1 MKRRIK
7 ILIVK
12 VQEYCQ
18 LHNKKAFDVVSDCSI
33 VVGIVILGLIVFLS
47 LEPKK
52 MTSSDVEYC
61 KERIEKISKNEFW
74 ESVEIINQLEK
85 KGYHVWIDYENSKIT
100 IDHVHE
106 NSEMIIFQKIKNED
120 ISLKKDLSDAK
131 NNQVIGTILAGAAG
145 VIVGPVVIIIILA
158 IFLVICYI
166 IEWIQKIA
174 EKIKK

>member
-12 VQEYCQ
+12 VQEYCKS
-18 LHNKKAFDVVSDCSI
+18 HEKKVINVVFYGSMI
-33 VVGIVILGLIVFLS
+33 VGAVIFGLIEFKGM
-47 LEPKK
+47 EPKK
-52 MTSSDVEYC
+52 IANSDIAYC
-61 KERIEKISKNEFW
+61 KERIEKISENEFW

-85 KGYHVWIDYENSKIT
+85 KGYDVKIDYKNSEIAVSYA
-100 IDHVHE
+100 DE
-106 NSEMIIFQKIKNED
+106 NSEMVIFQKIKNED

-131 NNQVIGTILAGAAG
+131 NNQIIYTILAGVIG
-145 VIVGPVVIIIILA
+145 VIGGPVVIIIILA

>member
-18 LHNKKAFDVVSDCSI
+18 LHNKTAFDVVFDCSI
-33 VVGIVILGLIVFLS
+33 VVGIVILGLIEFLS

-85 KGYHVWIDYENSKIT
+85 KGYRVWIDYENSKIT
-100 IDHVHE
+100 IDHVHG
-106 NSEMIIFQKIKNED
+106 NSEMVIFQKIKNED

-131 NNQVIGTILAGAAG
+131 NNQIIGTILAGVVG

-158 IFLVICYI
+158 IFFVICYI

>member
-12 VQEYCQ
+12 VQEYCKS
-18 LHNKKAFDVVSDCSI
+18 HKKKVIDVVFYGSMI
-33 VVGIVILGLIVFLS
+33 VGAVICGLIEFKGM
-47 LEPKK
+47 EPKK
-52 MTSSDVEYC
+52 IANSDIAYC
-61 KERIEKISKNEFW
+61 KERIEKISENEFW

-85 KGYHVWIDYENSKIT
+85 KGYDVKIDYKNSEIAVSYA
-100 IDHVHE
+100 DE
-106 NSEMIIFQKIKNED
+106 NSEMVIFQKIKNED

-131 NNQVIGTILAGAAG
+131 NNQIIYTILAGVIG
-145 VIVGPVVIIIILA
+145 VIGGPVVIIIILA

-166 IEWIQKIA
+166 IEWIQKNA

>member
-12 VQEYCQ
+12 VQEYRKS
-18 LHNKKAFDVVSDCSI
+18 HEKKVINVVFYGSMI
-33 VVGIVILGLIVFLS
+33 VGAVIFGLIEFKGM
-47 LEPKK
+47 EPKK
-52 MTSSDVEYC
+52 IANSDIAYC
-61 KERIEKISKNEFW
+61 KERIEKISENEFC

-85 KGYHVWIDYENSKIT
+85 KGYDVKIDYKNSEIAVSYA
-100 IDHVHE
+100 DE
-106 NSEMIIFQKIKNED
+106 NSEMVIFQKIKNED

-131 NNQVIGTILAGAAG
+131 NNQIIYTILVGVIG
-145 VIVGPVVIIIILA
+145 VIGGPVVIIIILA

>member
-12 VQEYCQ
+12 VQEYCKS
-18 LHNKKAFDVVSDCSI
+18 HKKKVIDVVFYGSMI
-33 VVGIVILGLIVFLS
+33 VGAVICGLIEFKGM
-47 LEPKK
+47 EPKK
-52 MTSSDVEYC
+52 IANSDIAYC
-61 KERIEKISKNEFW
+61 KERIEKISENEFW

-85 KGYHVWIDYENSKIT
+85 KGYDVKIDYKNSEIAVSYA
-100 IDHVHE
+100 DE
-106 NSEMIIFQKIKNED
+106 NSEMVIFQKIKNED

-131 NNQVIGTILAGAAG
+131 NNQIIYTILAGVIG
-145 VIVGPVVIIIILA
+145 VIGGPVVIIIILA